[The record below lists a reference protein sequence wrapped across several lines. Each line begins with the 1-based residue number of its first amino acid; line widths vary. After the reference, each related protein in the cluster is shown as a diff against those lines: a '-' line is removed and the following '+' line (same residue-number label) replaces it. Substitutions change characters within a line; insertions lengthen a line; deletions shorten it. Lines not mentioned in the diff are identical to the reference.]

1 MEIQKR
7 RDLVEK
13 SIQNASFK
21 EIYEMEPFEMTEKL
35 TDSFSYDLPEFL
47 DTPEDLRNA
56 GRLLGELCAAYS
68 YLIQL
73 ASYGK
78 LLVRDLKRTKTDK
91 ATIDNA
97 IDRRDVINNLAEII
111 KLQYNT
117 VSRMVSIKQ
126 QINYELKM
134 SDSR

>member
-1 MEIQKR
+1 M
-7 RDLVEK
+7 EK

-35 TDSFSYDLPEFL
+35 TESFSYDLPEFL
-47 DTPEDLRNA
+47 DTPDDLRNA

-78 LLVRDLKRTKTDK
+78 LLVRDLKRTKADK

>member
-1 MEIQKR
+1 MEFQKR

-35 TDSFSYDLPEFL
+35 TESFSYDLPEFL
-47 DTPEDLRNA
+47 DTPDDLRNA

-78 LLVRDLKRTKTDK
+78 LLVRDLKRTKADK

>member
-13 SIQNASFK
+13 SIQNAAFK

-47 DTPEDLRNA
+47 DTPDDLRNA

>member
-1 MEIQKR
+1 M
-7 RDLVEK
+7 EK

>member
-97 IDRRDVINNLAEII
+97 IDRRDVINNMAEII